1 MKKRHYSIAERI
13 EGNEPLVEFANSVL
27 NKTITLRT
35 ITAPSSTA
43 RFKDINPYSIEN
55 FYHCC
60 MLETYFNSAIEHL
73 RKWKEEAI
81 KYNTEF
87 EGSWKYYA
95 IADRLESIKQW
106 GGEDDDYNPDGS
118 IREKVSDKQLKGC
131 SLLESWRGYN
141 DIFLSSKVTDFARV
155 STLIQ
160 VESKLSIVDFFRTQ
174 GKELTTYKQDAQGNM
189 IPQDWADEQMSN
201 AQKEFV
207 ADGMVDFLTLFVKNC
222 RTIIDQVE
230 KLPYNKDHK
239 DFFASLPNRI
249 DAILDLK
256 LSPL

>member
-1 MKKRHYSIAERI
+1 MKKRHYSIPERI
-13 EGNEPLVEFANSVL
+13 EGNEPLVKFANSVL
-27 NKTITLRT
+27 EKTEMLR
-35 ITAPSSTA
+35 IVTAPSSTA

-60 MLETYFNSAIEHL
+60 MLETYFHSAIEHL
-73 RKWKEEAI
+73 RKWKEDAI

-87 EGSWKYYA
+87 QGSWKYYA
-95 IADRLESIKQW
+95 IADRLDCIKEY
-106 GGEDDDYNPDGS
+106 GGEEDDYNEDGS
-118 IREKVSDKQLKGC
+118 VRTKWSNKE
-131 SLLESWRGYN
+131 LEGSSILYSWRAYN

-174 GKELTTYKQDAQGNM
+174 GKELTTYKKDAQGNM
-189 IPQDWADEQMSN
+189 IPQDWADEQMSK
-201 AQKEFV
+201 AKSEFV
-207 ADGMVDFLTLFVKNC
+207 ADNMVDFLTLFVKNC